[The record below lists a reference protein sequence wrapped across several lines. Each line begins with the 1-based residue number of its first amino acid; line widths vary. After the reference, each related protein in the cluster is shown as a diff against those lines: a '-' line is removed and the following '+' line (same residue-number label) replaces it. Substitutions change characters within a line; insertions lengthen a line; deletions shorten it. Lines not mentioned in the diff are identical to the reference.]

1 MPKRKGRKNKRKLAD
16 MDLYEG
22 NTLRKNP
29 HHNNKVMKSWKK
41 KQKKDSI
48 NYGK

>member
-16 MDLYEG
+16 
-22 NTLRKNP
+22 
-29 HHNNKVMKSWKK
+29 NNKVMKSWKK

>member
-22 NTLRKNP
+22 NVSRRNP
-29 HHNNKVMKSWKK
+29 HNTNKPMKSWKK
-41 KQKKDSI
+41 KK
-48 NYGK
+48 GK